1 MIRLALFAALLMGL
15 LEASRC
21 LAAPR
26 WRWSNPLPHGNNVN
40 DFAYRTNRG
49 YVQVGDQGQFF
60 TSNDSVQWTQHD
72 LGFRQQLRAAA
83 FHGDR
88 LVITGEAG
96 RIVWS
101 DDLSSFATLSLG
113 TTDWLEGVAS
123 SGTKLVAVGD
133 NAALFT
139 SDAGTNWTRRTLPA
153 AQQAWFRGA
162 AWGGAAPG
170 FFVVVGENGTVLT
183 SPDGLTWTKRSV
195 SSGNGAHLNRVIWT
209 GSGFVAVGDSGTVV
223 FGNAAG
229 SSWVRQQASGATGDL
244 NGAAAASNASR
255 LVVGDQEVRH
265 ATLLGNVVVWTPQ
278 NSSSLSAPAPIA
290 NFLSAIWDGE
300 LFLLGGRAGLLAYG
314 EPSAVPGIISWSTYP
329 SPGRDW
335 LFDLTPAVSYGTN
348 VSVTLQNG
356 SLLWTTN
363 RTTNQFY
370 VAAGDR
376 ASILNSD
383 DGVTWAKSLVPA
395 AATNRTYFG
404 VTGNERGLVAV
415 GSGGTISFSPVD
427 YSTIIGTNR
436 FTNGAVVTEAVV
448 TNWANTLGL
457 AWYASPSPT
466 TVELQAAAASADRYV
481 IGGSG
486 GFLATS
492 ENGTNW
498 TARTSGTA
506 RFLSGLEAHA
516 GGFVAVGDA
525 GTVLTSPDGAA
536 WTARSSGTTNWI
548 YRIRAANGTFVAV
561 GQNGTVL
568 TSPDTVTWTP
578 RATGVT
584 NWLNDVEFVAGQ
596 WFVVGNQGTVLSS
609 PDTVTWTADPTLIT
623 GKSLYAATTLH
634 GQLITAG
641 VEGVILRAQI
651 GPFPEPVTLA
661 NYPKLETEQL
671 FLFLGSP
678 DQSFRLER
686 GPSVADWSPEA
697 SLEITDP
704 SGALLYLS
712 SATNHPDRQFF
723 RTVELAP

>member
-1 MIRLALFAALLMGL
+1 MIRLALLASLLIGL
-15 LEASRC
+15 LESPRT

-49 YVQVGDQGQFF
+49 YVQVGDQGQFY
-60 TSNDSVQWTQHD
+60 TSEDSVQWTHHD
-72 LGFRQQLRAAA
+72 LGFRQQLRAAV

-88 LVITGEAG
+88 LVVTGEAG
-96 RIVWS
+96 RVVWG
-101 DDLSSFATLSLG
+101 DDLTTFATLSLA

-123 SGTKLVAVGD
+123 SGTTLVAVGD

-139 SDAGTNWTRRTLPA
+139 SASGTNWTRRTLPA
-153 AQQAWFRGA
+153 TQQAWFRGA
-162 AWGGAAPG
+162 TWGGSAPG

-183 SPDGLTWTKRSV
+183 SPDGTTWTKRSV

-209 GSGFVAVGDSGTVV
+209 GSGFVAVGDAGTVI

-229 SSWVRQQASGATGDL
+229 TSWVRQQASGATGDL

-265 ATLLGNVVVWTPQ
+265 ATLVGNVVVWTPQ

-314 EPSAVPGIISWSTYP
+314 EPSAIPGIISWSTYP

-348 VSVTLQNG
+348 ISVSMPYG
-356 SLLWTTN
+356 SLAWTTN

-383 DGVTWAKSLVPA
+383 DGVTWAASLVPA
-395 AATNRTYFG
+395 TATNRTYSG
-404 VTGNERGLVAV
+404 VTGNEHGLVAV

-427 YSTIIGTNR
+427 YSAIVGTNR
-436 FTNGAVVTEAVV
+436 FTNGAVVTEVVV

-457 AWYASPSPT
+457 AWYASLSPT
-466 TVELQAAAASADRYV
+466 TLDLQAATASASRYV
-481 IGGSG
+481 IGGAG
-486 GFLATS
+486 GFVATS
-492 ENGTNW
+492 DNGTNW
-498 TARTSGTA
+498 TTRASGTT
-506 RFLSGLEAHA
+506 RFLSGMDSHA
-516 GGFVAVGDA
+516 DGFIAVGDA
-525 GTVLTSPDGAA
+525 GTILTSPDGVA
-536 WTARSSGTTNWI
+536 WTAQTSGTTNWI
-548 YRIRAANGTFVAV
+548 YRVRAADGKFVAV
-561 GQNGTVL
+561 GQNGTLL
-568 TSPDTVTWTP
+568 TSPDAITWTA
-578 RATGVT
+578 RLTGVT

-596 WFVVGNQGTVLSS
+596 WFAVGNQGTVLSS
-609 PDTVTWTADPTLIT
+609 PDADTWTLDPTLIT
-623 GKSLYAATTLH
+623 GKSLYAATTLR

-651 GPFPEPVTLA
+651 GPFPEPVTVA
-661 NYPKLETEQL
+661 NYPKLDTEQL
-671 FLFLGSP
+671 FLFLGAP
-678 DQSFRLER
+678 DQAFRLDR
-686 GPSVADWSPEA
+686 GDSVTDWRPETN
-697 SLEITDP
+697 LEITDP

-712 SATNHPDRQFF
+712 GATNHPDRQFF